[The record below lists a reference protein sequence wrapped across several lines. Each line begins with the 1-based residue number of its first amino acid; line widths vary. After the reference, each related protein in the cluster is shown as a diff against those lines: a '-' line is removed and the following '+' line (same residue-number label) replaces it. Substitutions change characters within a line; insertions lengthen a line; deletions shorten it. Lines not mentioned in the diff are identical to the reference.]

1 MTPRSRRTAPT
12 DGRLFYTGGTM
23 VTIQNPY
30 SDIESEV
37 EADSVPTPTTPWN
50 AYRAALEM
58 CRRLGFNELSDRDIV
73 SDSGG
78 FIVHQHNRT
87 GFHTQCMIYNYMQIT
102 RYGSNDNVRVAVV
115 MPYGGLP
122 TISVEGF
129 ITESNVAAFE
139 EVARCLI
146 EVCDRENG

>member
-1 MTPRSRRTAPT
+1 
-12 DGRLFYTGGTM
+12 M

-30 SDIESEV
+30 SDIESEIEV
-37 EADSVPTPTTPWN
+37 DAMPTPKPTWN
-50 AYRAALEM
+50 AMAAALEL
-58 CRRLGFNELSDRDIV
+58 CQRLGFNSVPDRDIV
-73 SDSGG
+73 PDFGG
-78 FIVHQHNRT
+78 FIIYQHARQGT
-87 GFHTQCMIYNYMQIT
+87 EPFYMTSNYMQIT

-146 EVCDRENG
+146 EVSDRGNG